1 MYTVI
6 EEEVNGLIF
15 KKINIVYAQGSAVLF
30 ILVEEKNLVL
40 NIVDPNSKTVSTQL
54 CSKTEDT
61 VTINIRN
68 TSYSNKV
75 VLKPLLP

>member
-1 MYTVI
+1 VYTVI